1 MQTEGPSVR
10 AGDSILAGIKALGA
24 PPFRTLWA
32 LSLFLTLVSSSITES
47 SDDSAL
53 WGSLVL
59 LVISTYVQI
68 AATLAAGRS
77 QPEPRADS
85 WIRGAFARRCFWRF
99 VVTGLIS
106 VLLVTVGLFALI
118 IGGFVMGGVVGLAQP
133 AVVLE
138 RCLPTNAI
146 RRSAKLSAGA
156 RPQIAVVFGA
166 TILAPLI
173 ATQVVYQLG
182 WDRALGV
189 GWVAATFVSVSLAL
203 SGTIALTRAY
213 VRLGGSSTPSFDDF

>member
-1 MQTEGPSVR
+1 MQTERPSVR

-32 LSLFLTLVSSSITES
+32 LSLFLSLVSNSVTES
-47 SDDSAL
+47 SDDAAL

-68 AATLAAGRS
+68 ATTLAAGRS

-99 VVTGLIS
+99 VATGLIS
-106 VLLVTVGLFALI
+106 VLLVAVGLFALI

-138 RCLPTNAI
+138 RCRPTDAI

-156 RPQIAVVFGA
+156 RSQIAIIFGV

-173 ATQVVYQLG
+173 ATQSVYQLG
-182 WDRALGV
+182 WDRALGA
-189 GWVAATFVSVSLAL
+189 GWLVTTFVAVSLAL
-203 SGTIALTRAY
+203 AGTIALTHAY
-213 VRLGGSSTPSFDDF
+213 VRLGGSPTPSFDDL